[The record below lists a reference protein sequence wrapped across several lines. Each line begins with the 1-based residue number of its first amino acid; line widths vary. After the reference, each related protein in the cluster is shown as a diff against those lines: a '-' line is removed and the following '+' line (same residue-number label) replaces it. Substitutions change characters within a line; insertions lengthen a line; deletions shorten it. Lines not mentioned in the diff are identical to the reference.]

1 MLNERNV
8 SVTLLQG
15 MVEYLLLFPFLIII
29 GIFVAGPFLWIWL
42 VTIFVLFF
50 IGLMLGTLL
59 PNQKWLLNAGFA
71 LVIGYLTSILFS
83 ESMPSLILLALIH
96 PIFIYR
102 GVMYAGE
109 SWDRLLP
116 VHFMW
121 YGAFIVYFFS
131 YFAFRYID
139 ILNPYLTLISLFGVI
154 LVVMTVFISNNE
166 HMRRLQLYRDRKTLL
181 LVER

>member
-1 MLNERNV
+1 MEGNKSLNERNV
-8 SVTLLQG
+8 WVTLLQG

-83 ESMPSLILLALIH
+83 ESMP
-96 PIFIYR
+96 F
-102 GVMYAGE
+102 
-109 SWDRLLP
+109 
-116 VHFMW
+116 
-121 YGAFIVYFFS
+121 
-131 YFAFRYID
+131 
-139 ILNPYLTLISLFGVI
+139 
-154 LVVMTVFISNNE
+154 
-166 HMRRLQLYRDRKTLL
+166 
-181 LVER
+181 